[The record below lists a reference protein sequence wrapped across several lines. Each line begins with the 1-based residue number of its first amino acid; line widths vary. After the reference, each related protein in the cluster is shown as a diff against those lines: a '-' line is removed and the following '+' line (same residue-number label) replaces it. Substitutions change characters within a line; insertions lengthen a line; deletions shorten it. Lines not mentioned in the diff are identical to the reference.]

1 LIYGKKN
8 KIVKVKI
15 TITNRIL
22 NVKRKRRDLSAI
34 KPNIGLDR
42 KIKNGRIVFENE
54 ISVFESP
61 RERRVKLNIG
71 NITPNAEKN
80 KK

>member
-34 KPNIGLDR
+34 KPINGLVR
-42 KIKNGRIVFENE
+42 KTKNGRIIFAIE
-54 ISVFESP
+54 ISVFERP
-61 RERRVKLNIG
+61 WERRIKFKMG
-71 NITPNAEKN
+71 NMIPNAEKN
-80 KK
+80 RK